1 MLRLSPAQIQAIAAA
16 QTQTAFDQLAAH
28 CRTYYPSVVSHLTQE
43 ALLAQLHTCHSRA
56 QGYGFNS
63 RRDLYRFVN
72 LALSFGWEFDRD
84 ANLPW
89 MRQYLTDPRVDSPA
103 QRLELLVKYAIHR
116 LEVEESNRALRQAFA
131 PALTEQNNPY
141 TGNQHEAQTFEAIES
156 NLLFP
161 NPCWVNRDSE
171 EGDYGYEDEDED
183 EFEEADDYAEEGIE
197 IDDILENETEL
208 TKEDQNTGAPNEPAY
223 AEDYDEIDLA
233 EELNLNGP
241 RLLFNRHLR

>member
-1 MLRLSPAQIQAIAAA
+1 MLRISPAQTQAIAAA
-16 QTQTAFDQLAAH
+16 QTQIAFDQLATH
-28 CRTYYPSVVSHLTQE
+28 CRTYYPNTVSQLTQE
-43 ALLAQLHTCHSRA
+43 ALLAHLHICHSRA
-56 QGYGFNS
+56 QHYGLTS

-89 MRQYLTDPRVDSPA
+89 VRQYLSDTRLNSPA

-116 LEVEESNRALRQAFA
+116 LEIEESNRALRQQFA
-131 PALTEQNNPY
+131 PAFTEQNPY
-141 TGNQHEAQTFEAIES
+141 TGDHEPETFAPIES

-161 NPCWVNRDSE
+161 NPCWVNSDSE
-171 EGDYGYEDEDED
+171 EDDYGYDDEDG
-183 EFEEADDYAEEGIE
+183 FEEDTE

-208 TKEDQNTGAPNEPAY
+208 TEQDQDTDAPNEPAY
-223 AEDYDEIDLA
+223 AEDYDETGAA

-241 RLLFNRHLR
+241 SLLFNHHAR

>member
-1 MLRLSPAQIQAIAAA
+1 MLRLSPAQSQAITAA
-16 QTQTAFDQLAAH
+16 QSQTAFAQLATH
-28 CRTYYPSVVSHLTQE
+28 CRTFYPDTVCQLTDE
-43 ALLAQLHTCHSRA
+43 TLINQLHSCHSRA
-56 QGYGFNS
+56 QGYGLTS

-116 LEVEESNRALRQAFA
+116 LEIEETNRALRQAFA
-131 PALTEQNNPY
+131 PALSEQNNPY
-141 TGNQHEAQTFEAIES
+141 SGDQHEAQTFEAIES

-161 NPCWVNRDSE
+161 NPCWVNRDAE
-171 EGDYGYEDEDED
+171 EDDSGYEDDDEN
-183 EFEEADDYAEEGIE
+183 EFEEEGTE

-208 TKEDQNTGAPNEPAY
+208 TKQDQDTDAPNEPAY
-223 AEDYDEIDLA
+223 AEDYDEIDSA
-233 EELNLNGP
+233 VELNLNGP
-241 RLLFNRHLR
+241 SLLFNRHAR

>member
-1 MLRLSPAQIQAIAAA
+1 MLRLSPAQTQAIAAA

-28 CRTYYPSVVSHLTQE
+28 CRSYYPDAVSHLTHT

-56 QGYGFNS
+56 QGYGLNS

-89 MRQYLTDPRVDSPA
+89 VRQYLTDPRVDSPA
-103 QRLELLVKYAIHR
+103 QRLELLVKYAIRR
-116 LEVEESNRALRQAFA
+116 LEIEESNRALRQKFA

-141 TGNQHEAQTFEAIES
+141 TDNQHEAQTFEPIES
-156 NLLFP
+156 KLLFP
-161 NPCWVNRDSE
+161 NPCWVNSESE
-171 EGDYGYEDEDED
+171 EDDYGYEDDDED
-183 EFEEADDYAEEGIE
+183 EFEEEGTE
-197 IDDILENETEL
+197 IDDILENETDL
-208 TKEDQNTGAPNEPAY
+208 TKEDQDTDAPNEPAY
-223 AEDYDEIDLA
+223 AEDYDEIDSA

-241 RLLFNRHLR
+241 SLLFNRQLR